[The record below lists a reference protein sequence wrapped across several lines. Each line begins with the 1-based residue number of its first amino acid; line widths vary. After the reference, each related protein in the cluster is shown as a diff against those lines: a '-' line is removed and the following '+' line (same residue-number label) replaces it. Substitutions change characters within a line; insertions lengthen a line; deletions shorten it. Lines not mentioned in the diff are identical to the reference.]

1 MQTPI
6 HFGPYVLNLE
16 TGELH
21 KAGSLIRLQPQ
32 ASRLL
37 ALLASRAGT
46 LVSRQDI
53 RREIWPH
60 GLRVEFEL
68 GINRCIKEIRAAL
81 GDDPENPTYID
92 TVHRRGYRF
101 IAPVNEANQELDSK
115 PRQFTTHSHQA
126 AILAAAISPDGRFLA
141 YSDDAAVYLKIIE
154 TGETHALRALQGY
167 RISYLSWFPDGSN
180 LVVSGVDPEGTAQGI
195 WAVSILDRRLWK
207 LTTHAGEA
215 AAFQDGSRVAFIGE
229 NGKEVWVART
239 GAEADPHRVY
249 ASEDGDRRGDLAWIA
264 AGENAALPP
273 TPHRRISI

>member
-21 KAGSLIRLQPQ
+21 KAGSLIRLRPQ
-32 ASRLL
+32 AFKLL
-37 ALLASRAGT
+37 AFLASRAGT

-60 GLRVEFEL
+60 GFRVEFEL

-81 GDDPENPTYID
+81 GDDPKNPRYID

-101 IAPVNEANQELDSK
+101 IGPVNQATHELDSK
-115 PRQFTTHSHQA
+115 PRQFTTYSHQA

-154 TGETHALRALQGY
+154 TGETHALRALHGY
-167 RISYLSWFPDGSN
+167 RISYLSWFPDGSKL
-180 LVVSGVDPEGTAQGI
+180 LVSSVDAQRGSEGI
-195 WAVSILDRRLWK
+195 WALSIVDPLFRK
-207 LTTHAGEA
+207 LTGHAGEA
-215 AAFQDGSRVAFIGE
+215 AAS
-229 NGKEVWVART
+229 
-239 GAEADPHRVY
+239 
-249 ASEDGDRRGDLAWIA
+249 
-264 AGENAALPP
+264 
-273 TPHRRISI
+273 